1 MPNKKKRN
9 NKSKKEP
16 LPKMEY
22 DPLKSELDRYMN
34 ALSSI
39 IQGNEELMN
48 EVEDEKMAWEDQCM
62 GLGIDD
68 DNIENL
74 AVMNKKMDDAFK
86 LLDLLE
92 PKVDALNK
100 KAKKIAAENAE
111 PKADQ
116 KIAAYETPEHAQ
128 PEDLP
133 ETEGAKLDVIT
144 EN

>member
-1 MPNKKKRN
+1 MPPKKNRN

-48 EVEDEKMAWEDQCM
+48 EVEDEKMAWEDQWM

-68 DNIENL
+68 DNTENL

-116 KIAAYETPEHAQ
+116 KIKAYETQEPAQ

-133 ETEGAKLDVIT
+133 ETQGAKLDVIT

>member
-1 MPNKKKRN
+1 MPPKRNKN

-22 DPLKSELDRYMN
+22 DPLKSELDKYMN

-68 DNIENL
+68 DNIQNVAL
-74 AVMNKKMDDAFK
+74 MNKKMDDAFK

-92 PKVDALNK
+92 PKVDALNA
-100 KAKKIAAENAE
+100 KAKKVAAENAQPKPDQEIVVDEE
-111 PKADQ
+111 PKR
-116 KIAAYETPEHAQ
+116 
-128 PEDLP
+128 DLP
-133 ETEGAKLDVIT
+133 NVIE